1 MGQIVKKRSEII
13 RYGIVGSLNTTLDFV
28 LLLLFVSIGF
38 EKLFANYLSTSI
50 AFLFSFF
57 TNRSFTF
64 RSTSGNIRRQFAL
77 FIVVTLTGLWILQ
90 PIIITVVND
99 FLLKTNVDKETALII
114 SKLTATIFTI
124 IWNYLLYSKIVFAL
138 NKRKA
143 SI

>member
-1 MGQIVKKRSEII
+1 MGQLARRRSEII

-28 LLLLFVSIGF
+28 LLLLFVSVGF
-38 EKLFANYLSTSI
+38 DKIVANYISTSI

-64 RSTSGNIRRQFAL
+64 RSTSGNIRKQFAL

-99 FLLKTNVDKETALII
+99 FLVQSGNTKETALII
-114 SKLTATIFTI
+114 SKLVATIFTLV
-124 IWNYLLYSKIVFAL
+124 WNYLLYSKIVFAL
-138 NKRKA
+138 SNKKA
-143 SI
+143 KI